1 MNNYDLTAQE
11 VDYSILLSASPYP
24 IPQLLRINHHPEFYV
39 YLENTFSFVCFRT
52 LWKNISLY
60 TIFWDLF
67 PLPPLKTFTKI
78 HLLQEFYSF
87 SELM

>member
-52 LWKNISLY
+52 L
-60 TIFWDLF
+60 
-67 PLPPLKTFTKI
+67 
-78 HLLQEFYSF
+78 
-87 SELM
+87 